1 MWWGFMWGGK
11 REVVVGFMWGGKREG
26 VVRPHVGR

>member
-11 REVVVGFMWGGKREG
+11 REGVVGPHVRED
-26 VVRPHVGR
+26 VVGLHVGR